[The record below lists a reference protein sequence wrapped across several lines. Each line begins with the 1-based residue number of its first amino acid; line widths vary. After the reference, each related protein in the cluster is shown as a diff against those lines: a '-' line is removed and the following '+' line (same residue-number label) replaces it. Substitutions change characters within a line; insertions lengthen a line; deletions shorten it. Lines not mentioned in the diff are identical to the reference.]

1 MSRVW
6 HTSSMLQLDDSVP
19 PEALAVSECA
29 GLRLLLLLSGQEPA
43 GPIFWQRRGTP
54 ETAGNRGKPLE
65 KLGSAAVI
73 RIFWCDILWTCW
85 NRRNVW
91 CNGGTHKMSKTL
103 TGPWKKLSKWS
114 GQISQGL
121 IGRLVY
127 ATFTPRF
134 VVVIT
139 GSSHFWWFK
148 WPSVSLT
155 MSNELND
162 ICNDPHWPAD
172 FFREID
178 TTTNQMF
185 FVIVKHH
192 VLKSNHHFLD
202 G

>member
-1 MSRVW
+1 M
-6 HTSSMLQLDDSVP
+6 P

-43 GPIFWQRRGTP
+43 GPIVWQRRGSP
-54 ETAGNRGKPLE
+54 GKAGILRGGNRGWNR
-65 KLGSAAVI
+65 AAVI

-103 TGPWKKLSKWS
+103 TGPWKRRSKWS

-121 IGRLVY
+121 IGWFVY
-127 ATFTPRF
+127 ATFCSSDHNSQL
-134 VVVIT
+134 
-139 GSSHFWWFK
+139 SSHFCRFK

-155 MSNELND
+155 MSNESND
-162 ICNDPHWPAD
+162 ICNDDPHWREY

-178 TTTNQMF
+178 TTTNQKF
-185 FVIVKHH
+185 FVIVKHQFW
-192 VLKSNHHFLD
+192 KSNRHFLD